1 MFQQN
6 KVLGVKSLDQRICT
20 VSLVISTGLFFQKV
34 VPVYI
39 LANYRQEPFNK
50 PCWSECWLFV
60 WRCIP
65 TTERFIN
72 VEIRPKAGDG
82 QGGRAV
88 GGLGGQLLELWVQTG
103 LCRETPKDSSVLASA
118 DHSSP
123 KQVYGNLMMSCIS
136 QEHL

>member
-1 MFQQN
+1 MAF
-6 KVLGVKSLDQRICT
+6 I
-20 VSLVISTGLFFQKV
+20 FQKV

-60 WRCIP
+60 WRLFP

-103 LCRETPKDSSVLASA
+103 LCRETLTDNSVLASA
-118 DHSSP
+118 DHRSP
-123 KQVYGNLMMSCIS
+123 KQVYGNLTMSCIS